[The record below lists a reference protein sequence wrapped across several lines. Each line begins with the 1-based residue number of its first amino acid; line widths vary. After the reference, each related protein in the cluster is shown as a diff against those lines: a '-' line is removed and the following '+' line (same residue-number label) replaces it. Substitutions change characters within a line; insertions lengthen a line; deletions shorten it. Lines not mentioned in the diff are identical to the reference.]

1 MGKSIQRVLVT
12 GGGGFIGSH
21 IVRGASQWAPGV
33 EVLAPLRRALDL
45 TDFRAVREWFD
56 RERPDAVIHCAALS
70 RVNACAENP
79 TLAQRVNVD
88 LVSLL
93 LEVASDVLFVHLSTD
108 LVFDGKKGN
117 YTETDAVAPLNLY
130 AETKVAAEHLVQ
142 AHPAHLLLRT
152 SLNYGT
158 STSGHRSFNE
168 DIVDNW
174 RAGKSRT
181 FFNDEFRSPI
191 PVVITARAIWE
202 LLQKQS
208 TGLFHLGGAERMSRW
223 EMAQLKLK
231 AFPEFAHLA
240 VEGSTSDYAGPPR
253 AADTSLDCTKLQAGL
268 SFELPRFSDWYE
280 QNVLARK

>member
-1 MGKSIQRVLVT
+1 MGKSIKRVLVT

-21 IVRGASQWAPGV
+21 IVRCASQWAPGLEIV
-33 EVLAPLRRALDL
+33 APLRRELDL
-45 TDFRAVREWFD
+45 TDFKAVREWFG

-79 TLAQRVNVD
+79 DLAQRVNVD

-93 LEVASDVLFVHLSTD
+93 LEVAPEAHFVHLSTD

-117 YTETDAVAPLNLY
+117 YNEADSVAPLNLY
-130 AETKVAAEHLVQ
+130 AETKVAAEQLVLAHPSHLV
-142 AHPAHLLLRT
+142 LRT

-174 RAGKSRT
+174 RAGRSRT

-191 PVVITARAIWE
+191 PAAVTAHAIWE
-202 LLQKQS
+202 LLQKQVH
-208 TGLFHLGGAERMSRW
+208 GLFHLGGSERLSRW
-223 EMAQLKLK
+223 DMAKLKLQ
-231 AFPEFAHLA
+231 AYPEFAHLA
-240 VEGSTSDYAGPPR
+240 VEGSTRDYAGPPR
-253 AADTSLDCTKLQAGL
+253 AADTSLDSSKLQAGL
-268 SFELPRFSDWYE
+268 SFELPRFSVWYD